1 MQGCAESTRSQLQP
15 RQAPTRQTDR
25 DERNGSDM
33 QEKDT
38 SQTVS
43 RAHTSGRRLWRWAAL
58 PAVLVAVGLGLA
70 ACGDE
75 SPKGSTNSSS
85 SSGALMADALKFT
98 GCMRSH
104 GLTDFPDP
112 TVGSNGLPSFS
123 INGGPNNSNLN
134 PSSSQFQTAHRACEK
149 DLPNLGGQTPAD
161 KAAANAKAL
170 KYVQCMR
177 SNGEP
182 DYPDPNGQGVI
193 QMITNATGI
202 LDPSSPQ
209 FQKAEKACQSL
220 DSGFSGFGAASSGS
234 G

>member
-1 MQGCAESTRSQLQP
+1 MQGCAESTGSQLQP

-25 DERNGSDM
+25 AERNGSDM

-43 RAHTSGRRLWRWAAL
+43 RVLTSGRRCWRWV
-58 PAVLVAVGLGLA
+58 AVLVALVALGLGLA
-70 ACGDE
+70 ACGGG
-75 SPKGSTNSSS
+75 SPNASTS
-85 SSGALMADALKFT
+85 SSGHLMADALKFA

-209 FQKAEKACQSL
+209 FQRAEKACQSL
-220 DSGFSGFGAASSGS
+220 DNGFSGFGAASSGS